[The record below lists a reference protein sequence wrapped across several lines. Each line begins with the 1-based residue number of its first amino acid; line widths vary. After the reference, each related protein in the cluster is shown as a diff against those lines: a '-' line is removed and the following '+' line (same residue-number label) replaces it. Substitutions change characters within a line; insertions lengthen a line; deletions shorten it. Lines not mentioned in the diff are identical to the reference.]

1 LRLLRLFP
9 ELECEVGVQIVVW
22 FAEFGRKVGS
32 PRGGAHVG
40 VGAFL
45 MGVYQAPEAGN
56 AKRPTQKSDVYSF
69 GVVLLELL
77 TGRSPFK
84 QLAGGELDLVSW
96 MRMGLQGKRALSE
109 IFDPYLLKANSQ
121 QNKMIETLQVDW
133 LLVLQPALSPFARAL
148 HGFEQ
153 IFCNVEYMCSSDFFS
168 AIFVANLLH
177 SNGCG

>member
-1 LRLLRLFP
+1 VLHL
-9 ELECEVGVQIVVW
+9 VW

-40 VGAFL
+40 VGAIL

-56 AKRPTQKSDVYSF
+56 AKRPTQKGDVYSF

-96 MRMGLQGKRALSE
+96 IRMGLQGKRALSE

-121 QNKMIETLQVDW
+121 QNKMIETLQVHW
-133 LLVLQPALSPFARAL
+133 LLVLQPALSSFARAL
-148 HGFEQ
+148 HGVEQ
-153 IFCNVEYMCSSDFFS
+153 LLCNVEYM
-168 AIFVANLLH
+168 
-177 SNGCG
+177 

>member
-1 LRLLRLFP
+1 VVHL
-9 ELECEVGVQIVVW
+9 VW

-32 PRGGAHVG
+32 PRGSAHVAE
-40 VGAFL
+40 GAFL
-45 MGVYQAPEAGN
+45 MGVYRAPEAGN

-109 IFDPYLLKANSQ
+109 IFDPYLLKANNQ
-121 QNKMIETLQVDW
+121 QNKMIETLQVNS
-133 LLVLQPALSPFARAL
+133 LIARSASLVLFCKSFAW
-148 HGFEQ
+148 
-153 IFCNVEYMCSSDFFS
+153 S
-168 AIFVANLLH
+168 
-177 SNGCG
+177 

>member
-1 LRLLRLFP
+1 VVHL
-9 ELECEVGVQIVVW
+9 VW

-32 PRGGAHVG
+32 PRGSAHVAE
-40 VGAFL
+40 GAFL
-45 MGVYQAPEAGN
+45 MGVYRAPEAGN

-121 QNKMIETLQVDW
+121 QNKMIETLQVHWLNANSEQNKMIETLQVHWLKANSEQNKMMESFQVHW
-133 LLVLQPALSPFARAL
+133 LLVL
-148 HGFEQ
+148 
-153 IFCNVEYMCSSDFFS
+153 
-168 AIFVANLLH
+168 
-177 SNGCG
+177 

>member
-1 LRLLRLFP
+1 VLHL
-9 ELECEVGVQIVVW
+9 VW

-96 MRMGLQGKRALSE
+96 MRTGLQGKRALSE
-109 IFDPYLLKANSQ
+109 IFDPYLLKANNQ
-121 QNKMIETLQVDW
+121 QNKMIETLQVNW
-133 LLVLQPALSPFARAL
+133 LLVLLALSPFARAL
-148 HGFEQ
+148 HGVEQ
-153 IFCNVEYMCSSDFFS
+153 MLCNVEYM
-168 AIFVANLLH
+168 
-177 SNGCG
+177 